1 MSYEYLRLYTNAF
14 AFQAAISQAIVRN
27 SKTADQHHQ
36 KEHLRATFSNV
47 ASMSDARFI
56 YESLDAARS
65 YLDILVKLVNPEEHL
80 RFMPLRYYLYS
91 IYAAVFLYKVC
102 LLISF
107 RYLKLTIQARS
118 FGVMSPK
125 EEVEVRELVSRT
137 TETLHRASAGPDDMG
152 SRYARLLEL
161 LWKPRSS
168 GSVASSES
176 RRRNELSIASLA
188 NNNNTTMSPGG
199 GVAAG
204 GVSGVSG
211 GAPHQHQQRS
221 PQQHHHHQQAVH
233 QHQQSTHFDPA
244 NDFSWL
250 DLGAVGDYVS
260 GDQMT
265 AGILGFDGAL
275 QDGMY
280 SAEQQPQQQ
289 MWQTPFWTGDSMSTS
304 LFF

>member
-1 MSYEYLRLYTNAF
+1 
-14 AFQAAISQAIVRN
+14 
-27 SKTADQHHQ
+27 
-36 KEHLRATFSNV
+36 
-47 ASMSDARFI
+47 
-56 YESLDAARS
+56 
-65 YLDILVKLVNPEEHL
+65 
-80 RFMPLRYYLYS
+80 
-91 IYAAVFLYKVC
+91 
-102 LLISF
+102 
-107 RYLKLTIQARS
+107 
-118 FGVMSPK
+118 MSPK
-125 EEVEVRELVSRT
+125 EEIEVRELVSRT

-188 NNNNTTMSPGG
+188 NSNNTTMSPGG

-204 GVSGVSG
+204 GVSGVGG
-211 GAPHQHQQRS
+211 GAPHQRQQHSSQQHQHHQTQ
-221 PQQHHHHQQAVH
+221 PQQAH

-265 AGILGFDGAL
+265 LGFDGGL

-280 SAEQQPQQQ
+280 STEQQHQPQQQQ

>member
-1 MSYEYLRLYTNAF
+1 
-14 AFQAAISQAIVRN
+14 
-27 SKTADQHHQ
+27 
-36 KEHLRATFSNV
+36 
-47 ASMSDARFI
+47 
-56 YESLDAARS
+56 
-65 YLDILVKLVNPEEHL
+65 
-80 RFMPLRYYLYS
+80 
-91 IYAAVFLYKVC
+91 
-102 LLISF
+102 
-107 RYLKLTIQARS
+107 
-118 FGVMSPK
+118 MSPK
-125 EEVEVRELVSRT
+125 EEIEVRELVSRT

-188 NNNNTTMSPGG
+188 NSNNNNTMSPVGG
-199 GVAAG
+199 AG
-204 GVSGVSG
+204 GVSGAG
-211 GAPHQHQQRS
+211 GAPHQHQQHS
-221 PQQHHHHQQAVH
+221 PQQHHNHHQQAVH

-265 AGILGFDGAL
+265 AGILGFDGGL

-280 SAEQQPQQQ
+280 STEQQPPQQQQQ

>member
-1 MSYEYLRLYTNAF
+1 
-14 AFQAAISQAIVRN
+14 
-27 SKTADQHHQ
+27 
-36 KEHLRATFSNV
+36 
-47 ASMSDARFI
+47 
-56 YESLDAARS
+56 
-65 YLDILVKLVNPEEHL
+65 
-80 RFMPLRYYLYS
+80 
-91 IYAAVFLYKVC
+91 
-102 LLISF
+102 
-107 RYLKLTIQARS
+107 
-118 FGVMSPK
+118 MSPK
-125 EEVEVRELVSRT
+125 EEIEVRELVSRT
-137 TETLHRASAGPDDMG
+137 TETLHRASAGPIDMG

-188 NNNNTTMSPGG
+188 NSNNNTTMSPG

-204 GVSGVSG
+204 GVSGVG
-211 GAPHQHQQRS
+211 GEAPHQRQQHS
-221 PQQHHHHQQAVH
+221 PQQHHHHQTQQQAH

-265 AGILGFDGAL
+265 AGILGFDGDL

-280 SAEQQPQQQ
+280 STEQQHQPQQQQQ

>member
-1 MSYEYLRLYTNAF
+1 
-14 AFQAAISQAIVRN
+14 
-27 SKTADQHHQ
+27 
-36 KEHLRATFSNV
+36 
-47 ASMSDARFI
+47 
-56 YESLDAARS
+56 
-65 YLDILVKLVNPEEHL
+65 
-80 RFMPLRYYLYS
+80 
-91 IYAAVFLYKVC
+91 
-102 LLISF
+102 
-107 RYLKLTIQARS
+107 
-118 FGVMSPK
+118 MSPK

-188 NNNNTTMSPGG
+188 NSNNNTNMSPGG

-204 GVSGVSG
+204 GTGVSGVSS
-211 GAPHQHQQRS
+211 GASHQHQLHS
-221 PQQHHHHQQAVH
+221 PQQNHRQHQQAVH
-233 QHQQSTHFDPA
+233 HHQQSTHFDPA

-265 AGILGFDGAL
+265 AGILGFDGSL

-280 SAEQQPQQQ
+280 SADQQQPQQPQQQQQ

>member
-1 MSYEYLRLYTNAF
+1 M
-14 AFQAAISQAIVRN
+14 
-27 SKTADQHHQ
+27 
-36 KEHLRATFSNV
+36 
-47 ASMSDARFI
+47 
-56 YESLDAARS
+56 
-65 YLDILVKLVNPEEHL
+65 
-80 RFMPLRYYLYS
+80 
-91 IYAAVFLYKVC
+91 
-102 LLISF
+102 
-107 RYLKLTIQARS
+107 QARS

-125 EEVEVRELVSRT
+125 EEIEARELVSRT

-161 LWKPRSS
+161 LWKSRSS

-188 NNNNTTMSPGG
+188 NSNNNTTMSPGK
-199 GVAAG
+199 GVTAGG
-204 GVSGVSG
+204 GVSGVG
-211 GAPHQHQQRS
+211 GAPHQQQQHS
-221 PQQHHHHQQAVH
+221 PQQHHNHHQTQQTAH
-233 QHQQSTHFDPA
+233 QQQQSTHFDPA

-265 AGILGFDGAL
+265 AGILGFDGGL

-280 SAEQQPQQQ
+280 SAEQQPQQQQ
-289 MWQTPFWTGDSMSTS
+289 MWQTPFWTGDSMSSS